1 MAEEKELEMTEKD
14 TKKLNSR
21 KFIVFIVGCIFC
33 AAAMIYGF
41 IVRDTEIVK
50 NSLDIFGFNAG
61 FYVAGNSFSKWV
73 HTKEEA

>member
-1 MAEEKELEMTEKD
+1 MDEEKTEENNS
-14 TKKLNSR
+14 KLNSR
-21 KFIVFIVGCIFC
+21 KFIVFVVGCIFC
-33 AAAMIYGF
+33 AASMIYGF

-50 NSLDIFGFNAG
+50 TSLDIFGFNAG